1 MLHVLWIHLWCST
14 CRPLGSQLGSRAV
27 LFHYYLCLFILVSH
41 FFIKGF
47 VELLDELNS
56 TVTYYH
62 RFHRMS
68 RIGALYLDVN
78 WVSVMEKWTRVCLP
92 SPVEWEVILHSV
104 ASVNSV
110 KRMRTRICD
119 CNISYD
125 HSYPEKS
132 ILSNQSIA
140 IFADFKMECFLK
152 FMQKKETKEKEIA
165 NPTQVGLFS
174 TGLVENLVFV
184 LNTRNMAS
192 SFP

>member
-1 MLHVLWIHLWCST
+1 MTLPLNLKSRVGLAEAYMLHVLWIHLWCST

-56 TVTYYH
+56 TGTYYH

-78 WVSVMEKWTRVCLP
+78 WVSVMEKWARVCLP

-140 IFADFKMECFLK
+140 IFADFKMKCFLK
-152 FMQKKETKEKEIA
+152 FM
-165 NPTQVGLFS
+165 
-174 TGLVENLVFV
+174 
-184 LNTRNMAS
+184 
-192 SFP
+192 